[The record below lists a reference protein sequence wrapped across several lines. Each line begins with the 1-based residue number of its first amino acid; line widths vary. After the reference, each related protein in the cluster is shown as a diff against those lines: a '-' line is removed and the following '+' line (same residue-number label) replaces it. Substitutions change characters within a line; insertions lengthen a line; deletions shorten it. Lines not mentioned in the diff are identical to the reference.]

1 MKAILTRYH
10 GPTNVK
16 GSRVSAQAEKGQR
29 IIIPVDHALGIDTNH
44 MLAARGLRTKM
55 GWSGKL
61 IGGTLGSG
69 DMCWVFADPSSPST
83 K

>member
-1 MKAILTRYH
+1 MKAILTRFH
-10 GPTNVK
+10 GPSNVK
-16 GSRVSAQAEKGQR
+16 GSRISAQAEKGQR
-29 IIIPVDHALGIDTNH
+29 VTIPVDPALNIDANH
-44 MLAARGLRTKM
+44 MLAARVLRTKM

-69 DMCWVFADPSSPST
+69 DMCWVFSAGSPST